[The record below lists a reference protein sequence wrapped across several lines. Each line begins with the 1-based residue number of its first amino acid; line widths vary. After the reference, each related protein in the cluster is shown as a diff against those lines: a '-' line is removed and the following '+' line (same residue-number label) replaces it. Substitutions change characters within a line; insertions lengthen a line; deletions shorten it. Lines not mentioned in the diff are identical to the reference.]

1 MKYSLLISLLLSS
14 AAYSETF
21 EMTAPPVSVTIYSSV
36 ARVQRTL
43 AFDAPAGEHRIV
55 VVGLP
60 GEDWFESLR
69 IAPSDGVTVIAS
81 SLAQER
87 TPATGDHETSAVK
100 AAKDEVARR
109 EEIVAAGRDAIDLI
123 RLRGEAAEAQIGYF
137 NRLGT
142 GGEANGPG
150 TDPASVAATIG
161 DGARAARADSIAA
174 RAEIRARERG
184 QKDLERDLEKA
195 RQTLASLDGAAALLT
210 LIVSKETDGPALIG
224 LSTMT
229 MAAWQ
234 PVYDVFLT
242 RNPAPGLRIERGAL
256 IRQESGEDWND
267 VDLTLSTASIGEIV
281 RPYDL
286 FPDLASIESEED
298 RRNREARNND
308 LEAGGMAEP
317 VMEPEIVVEKSR
329 MGMPAVSQT
338 GELVTYHYPHRITL
352 RSDADGMRLALDTV
366 DLVPEVYAKAVPRW
380 NDVAYLAADVT
391 NSAAEVILAGTA
403 FYYADGVFRG
413 TDDFPEIASG
423 DHAEIGF
430 GELDG
435 VKVGR
440 TLSNRSQGD
449 RGFLAGSTTRDE
461 TAEIEIRNLTGEGWA
476 VRVFDQVPYSEQD
489 GLKVT
494 YKATP
499 PVAAENVDGK
509 RGILQWNIDLKAGET
524 GTIRLEHSLSWPAG
538 MVLR

>member
-1 MKYSLLISLLLSS
+1 
-14 AAYSETF
+14 
-21 EMTAPPVSVTIYSSV
+21 
-36 ARVQRTL
+36 
-43 AFDAPAGEHRIV
+43 
-55 VVGLP
+55 
-60 GEDWFESLR
+60 
-69 IAPSDGVTVIAS
+69 
-81 SLAQER
+81 
-87 TPATGDHETSAVK
+87 
-100 AAKDEVARR
+100 
-109 EEIVAAGRDAIDLI
+109 
-123 RLRGEAAEAQIGYF
+123 
-137 NRLGT
+137 
-142 GGEANGPG
+142 
-150 TDPASVAATIG
+150 
-161 DGARAARADSIAA
+161 
-174 RAEIRARERG
+174 
-184 QKDLERDLEKA
+184 
-195 RQTLASLDGAAALLT
+195 
-210 LIVSKETDGPALIG
+210 
-224 LSTMT
+224 
-229 MAAWQ
+229 
-234 PVYDVFLT
+234 
-242 RNPAPGLRIERGAL
+242 
-256 IRQESGEDWND
+256 
-267 VDLTLSTASIGEIV
+267 
-281 RPYDL
+281 
-286 FPDLASIESEED
+286 
-298 RRNREARNND
+298 
-308 LEAGGMAEP
+308 MAEP